1 MQAFI
6 DLVQRHEQSFYHFVH
21 KVHAKG
27 EGLFD
32 SLMRWIEL
40 FLTLIREGLGEP
52 LSLEFLLPYTGSD
65 RDDVL
70 AEVDQLAMYHYKR
83 KILYETKLRR
93 RFGLAQGQ
101 DVDAE
106 EEATRILVDSVIGEI
121 GFGGSVPGDADDVAA
136 EDTDESDESP
146 SAYESNTD
154 DDSDSY
160 ETSDDET
167 ASLAS
172 SPGGQ
177 TITVVPQSTPL
188 RVSTPQ
194 VNRRPSPSTPAALL
208 ISNGPRSTPNA
219 QRPKPTAIRKRS
231 LSLKSVRSM
240 TFFSGGSK
248 QNLASPA
255 PPLPP
260 MPKTANVL
268 SKHLPALPATPNRIL
283 SSPSVNELRPAAST
297 KQGSPVRTS
306 NSSHPGSPLKSKTK
320 KAVKSKE
327 TLKPPE
333 LKYIPQLLPLFV
345 EMVRTPFCD
354 SSASRDKEI
363 ETNHVSDSTFA
374 STTRGSATSHCP
386 QQQTQ
391 HAIGI
396 HDDVRPVEFLKIS
409 SFHQLC
415 YPSSFG

>member
-40 FLTLIREGLGEP
+40 FLTLIREGLGES

-154 DDSDSY
+154 DDSDPY

-177 TITVVPQSTPL
+177 TITVVPQSAPL

-248 QNLASPA
+248 QNLTASPA

-386 QQQTQ
+386 QQ
-391 HAIGI
+391 
-396 HDDVRPVEFLKIS
+396 
-409 SFHQLC
+409 
-415 YPSSFG
+415 